1 MSATYL
7 KMRRITSKGILAVI
21 IGLIALCIISNTAYA
36 KQIIFKN
43 EAATDKI
50 ILVDPGHGGIDG
62 GAVAKSGILEKDINL
77 KIGKKVR
84 GLLEKEGYKVI
95 LSREEDMGLYTDD
108 GTIRKKKIEDLENRL
123 KLKKETKCDMFIS
136 IHLNAFPQT
145 QYYGAQVWYGDNE
158 ESRKFA
164 QILQSSFRENIDKNN
179 KRAQKPAGSSYRI
192 LRDNGTTAAVIVECG
207 FLSNLEEEAK
217 LRTEEYQD
225 KIADTIVKSVKFYYA
240 QNKQ

>member
-1 MSATYL
+1 MSAIYL
-7 KMRRITSKGILAVI
+7 KMRRITSKNILVVI
-21 IGLIALCIISNTAYA
+21 IGLIALCIINNTAYA

-77 KIGKKVR
+77 KIGKKVK
-84 GLLEKEGYKVI
+84 GLLEKEGYKVM

-164 QILQSSFRENIDKNN
+164 QILQSCFRENIDKNN
-179 KRAQKPAGSSYRI
+179 KRVQKPAGSSYRI

-207 FLSNLEEEAK
+207 FLSNSEEEAK
-217 LRTEEYQD
+217 LRTEEYQN
-225 KIADTIVKSVKFYYA
+225 KIADTIVKSVKLYYA